1 MRLTAIVALISVL
14 FAVCHAQKFRFTP
27 VKQSVIQQRMEP
39 APRNLQERKARIK
52 QLFMQSGCTSDKLT
66 EQALE
71 NGEGVNVICRL
82 PGKTAQSIVIGA
94 KYSQGVPD
102 NWTAASLLPSVFQSL
117 ASRKRHHT
125 FIFIAFADGS
135 RDLAGSEFFAKQM
148 NASDIDQTEAMINLE
163 ALGFSPTKISSSA
176 SDKKLVG
183 SLVTVMYVLKQV
195 ASQVDISDMIRLDSE
210 PFASRNIPQITIHSL
225 THDAAA
231 SLPTQEQQ
239 LVATPGSDFAHL
251 ESGFHP
257 SLYYKSY
264 HLISGYVAY
273 LDETLKPRQHK

>member
-1 MRLTAIVALISVL
+1 MRLAAVVALIPVL

-39 APRNLQERKARIK
+39 APGDLQKREARIK
-52 QLFMQSGCTSDKLT
+52 QLFMQSGCTNDKLT

-71 NGEGVNVICRL
+71 NGEGLNVICRL

-117 ASRKRHHT
+117 ASRKRRHT

-135 RDLAGSEFFAKQM
+135 RDLAGAEFFAKQM
-148 NASDIDQTEAMINLE
+148 NANDIDQTEAMINLE

-183 SLVTVMYVLKQV
+183 SLVTVMYVLKQM

-225 THDAAA
+225 TKDAVA
-231 SLPTQEQQ
+231 SLPTQDPQ
-239 LVATPGSDFAHL
+239 LVATSESDFAHL